1 MLNIILKFFGKLGE
15 YLIVLLK
22 NNVKADLERV
32 LPIVT
37 RYVNEVKNDT
47 SLLNA
52 EKRVVVFKSVS
63 QDLQNSGSV
72 IASSLINLAIE
83 LAVQSSKN

>member
-1 MLNIILKFFGKLGE
+1 MLTIILKFFGRLGE

-22 NNVKADLERV
+22 NNVKADLERI

-37 RYVNEVKNDT
+37 KYVNEVKNDT

-52 EKRVVVFKSVS
+52 EKRVVVFRSVS
-63 QDLQNSGSV
+63 QDLANSGSV
-72 IASSLINLAIE
+72 IGSSLINLAIE
-83 LAVQSSKN
+83 LAVQSSKQ

>member
-1 MLNIILKFFGKLGE
+1 MLSIILKFFGKLGE

-22 NNVKADLERV
+22 NNVKSDLERV

-47 SLLNA
+47 TLLNA

-63 QDLQNSGSV
+63 QDLANSGSV

-83 LAVQSSKN
+83 LAVQSTKN